1 MHKGFTLLETLVAL
15 GIGSILAL
23 GSGWLFV
30 TTLRSSEIMTNQ
42 LTSQSDG
49 RRVLQTI
56 VNDVRRS
63 AASSIGAFPI
73 ETAATSTLTLYA
85 NIDSDGLIER
95 VRYFREGQI
104 LRRGVTKPSGM
115 PLQYLA
121 SSESI
126 VDIANFV
133 VNGAGT
139 PIFTY
144 FDESYLGSEPPIPE
158 PVSTARIHLIR
169 VFLELEKDIAKSPAP
184 VRVES
189 MVQVRNLK
197 TN

>member
-104 LRRGVTKPSGM
+104 LRRGSRNHQACRFNTWRRR
-115 PLQYLA
+115 A
-121 SSESI
+121 I
-126 VDIANFV
+126 W
-133 VNGAGT
+133 
-139 PIFTY
+139 
-144 FDESYLGSEPPIPE
+144 
-158 PVSTARIHLIR
+158 LI
-169 VFLELEKDIAKSPAP
+169 LPTLW
-184 VRVES
+184 
-189 MVQVRNLK
+189 
-197 TN
+197 